1 MRTLTEVEGGFPCFP
16 SLSPEKM
23 IPLNDF
29 SCLTLVLHLAIEL
42 ISIYLAISVRQPTVA
57 DEESSRE
64 I

>member
-1 MRTLTEVEGGFPCFP
+1 
-16 SLSPEKM
+16 M